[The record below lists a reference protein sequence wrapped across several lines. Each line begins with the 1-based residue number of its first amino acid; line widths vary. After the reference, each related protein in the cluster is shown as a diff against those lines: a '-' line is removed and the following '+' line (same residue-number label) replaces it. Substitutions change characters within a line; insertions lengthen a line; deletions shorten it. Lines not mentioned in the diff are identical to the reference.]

1 MAGSSPVL
9 APAASSA
16 RSSHTRQFVL
26 PSGCPPPTHALLF
39 YAYRHVADADGAAD
53 EQAELCARLQLS
65 GRVLVA
71 AEGINGTLSGS
82 AAATAAYV
90 DALCAHPLWRMRPS
104 DFKRSAASGASDP
117 FSRELFVL
125 VVPEI
130 VASGGALSGIAV
142 EDTGAGYLTPSEWRE
157 ALLHKG
163 DDTVV
168 VDVRNRREFALGRFA
183 GAVDP
188 RTASF
193 ADFPAWVAS
202 NAALLRDK
210 RVLMYCTGGIRCEKA
225 SALVRQAGVGARE
238 VRHLQGGIHCYADA
252 FGEDGLWCGKNF
264 VFDRRG
270 ALGCSQEGPS
280 RVVVGTC
287 VACGCAW
294 ERMDGVARCTV
305 CNEPVLACD
314 ACRAA
319 RREQHCDEHAPLRR
333 CFFRRL
339 GAFSPAQL
347 EEHAAMLEA
356 MLRDGALSA
365 GRRRTVAAQAGRV
378 RDRLAAL
385 RDGTAQPDQQEASD
399 APPAGEATQLW
410 VAGAFPA
417 SAEEARAAWPCRIWP
432 LSARPWAFIEEARG
446 ADGAFAVDVDCKVA
460 ADGYDAELGARLAP
474 QGQPARSRFWALRR
488 SDAGHTLLACTLQLP
503 VSADGDEQAKQRR
516 LHLRWLGFDIRPSDG

>member
-1 MAGSSPVL
+1 M
-9 APAASSA
+9 
-16 RSSHTRQFVL
+16 
-26 PSGCPPPTHALLF
+26 
-39 YAYRHVADADGAAD
+39 
-53 EQAELCARLQLS
+53 
-65 GRVLVA
+65 LVA
-71 AEGINGTLSGS
+71 AEGLNGTLSGS
-82 AAATAAYV
+82 GDATAAYV
-90 DALCAHPLWRMRPS
+90 EALCAHPLWRMRPA
-104 DFKRSAASGASDP
+104 DFKRSGASGASDP

-130 VASGGALSGIAV
+130 VASGGALAGIAV
-142 EDTGAGYLTPSEWRE
+142 EDTGAGYLTPAEWRE
-157 ALLHKG
+157 ALLRRD

-168 VDVRNRREFALGRFA
+168 IDVRNRREFALGRFA

-193 ADFPAWVAS
+193 ADFPSWVAN
-202 NAALLRDK
+202 NAELLRDK

-270 ALGCSQEGPS
+270 ALGCAEEGPS
-280 RVVVGTC
+280 RVVVGKC
-287 VACGCAW
+287 VACGGAW
-294 ERMDGVARCTV
+294 ERMDGAARCTV

-314 ACRAA
+314 ACRTVQ
-319 RREQHCDEHAPLRR
+319 REQHCDEHAPLRR

-339 GAFSPAQL
+339 GAFSAAQL
-347 EEHAAMLEA
+347 EEHAAQLAA

-385 RDGTAQPDQQEASD
+385 RDGTAQADPPEA
-399 APPAGEATQLW
+399 AELPPATDTATQLW

-446 ADGAFAVDVDCKVA
+446 ADGASFAVDVDCKVA

-474 QGQPARSRFWALRR
+474 QGQPARTRFWAQRR
-488 SDAGHTLLACTLQLP
+488 DDATGDTLLACTLQLP
-503 VSADGDEQAKQRR
+503 VSADAAEQAKQRR
-516 LHLRWLGFDIRPSDG
+516 LHLRWLGFDLRAEASAAATTADDGTE